1 MWIVKVALQRPYTFL
16 VLAILILL
24 MGVLAILRTA
34 TDIFPAINIPVVA
47 AIWTYTGLQPEEMA
61 SRIVLTTERVAQT
74 TVNDVEHTESQSL
87 NGIGVVKY
95 FFQPKADERLSYGQI
110 TGVSQT
116 QLKNLPPGT
125 TPPFILAYNAST
137 VPIIQLALSSDT
149 LSESQIFD
157 IANNEIR
164 TALATVPGASIPYP
178 YGGKQRQVQV
188 DLDPQALRSKGLS
201 GGDVIT
207 AITSQ
212 NLILPAGTQKI
223 GELEYF
229 IGVNASPTQIEEM
242 NDLPISGSTGQ
253 VTYIRDVAH
262 VYDGAPPQTNI
273 ARLEGKRAALMTVL
287 KNGSSSTLDII
298 NAVKAKL
305 PQIHSLAGPALKI
318 EPIGDQSVFVRASIS
333 GVIREATIAAC
344 LTGLMILLFLGSWRS
359 TLIIFFSI
367 PLSILASIACL
378 AALGETINIMT
389 LGGLALAVGILVDD
403 ATVTIENINSHL
415 EEGAEVV
422 PAILEG
428 ARQIALPALVSTLS
442 ICIVFV
448 PMFLLAGIAKY
459 LFVPLAEAVVF
470 AMLASYLLSR
480 TLIPTLAMYWLKKH
494 EGAGEK
500 SEGGEEDGQGD
511 GQGDNNKKGSDERP
525 REGEVS
531 EASVARAL
539 DQQTAERRAAEDK
552 ASAAQKE
559 RQKRAAAEARR
570 NERGHGFGGKVLG
583 VLRKPLDWMKRFQ
596 QGFENRFQRIRDG
609 YHRLLEAAMRSG
621 MRFAALFLAAMVL
634 SAILAFPLGH
644 YLPGLGQDFFPVVDA
659 GQIKLHFRAR
669 SGLRIE
675 ETAALCDAVEAKVRQ
690 VIPGKELQSIVDN
703 IGLPYSGINLA
714 YSTSAPVGPNDADIF
729 IALKPDHKPSADY
742 QRTLRGMLVASF
754 PSVTFA
760 FLPADIVSQTLN
772 FGLPSPLDVQI
783 SGKDIEANHA
793 YADELLQK
801 MRNIPGAVD
810 LRIQQPYDYPKFD
823 VTVDRA
829 KAREL
834 GLTQQNVASN
844 MLVSLSGSFQTSPSF
859 WIDPKSGTQY
869 QVVAQTPQS
878 RLDTLNDLQ
887 TTPLTGSS
895 SSSDSSSSAQLQA
908 AASSSLSGANS
919 QLLANVATIKRDVA
933 PAVVSHYDAQT
944 VFDIYGSTQGADLG
958 FIASEVNKILK
969 DTKDHVPKGS
979 HVDVRGQ
986 VQTMTESFNG
996 LLLGLLGA
1004 IVLVYLLIV
1013 VNFQSWLDPFIII
1026 TALPAALA
1034 GIVWML
1040 FLSHTTVSVPALTG
1054 AIMCMGVATANSVL
1068 VVSFA
1073 RERMNAGDDA
1083 FTAASKAGFSRFRP
1097 VMMTALAMIIGM
1109 IPMALSLGEGAE
1121 QNAPLGRA
1129 VIGGLIF
1136 ATVATLLF
1144 VPTVFVLIHGRS
1156 EHKNQ
1161 QETQDPQGQVQR

>member
-1 MWIVKVALQRPYTFL
+1 
-16 VLAILILL
+16 
-24 MGVLAILRTA
+24 
-34 TDIFPAINIPVVA
+34 
-47 AIWTYTGLQPEEMA
+47 
-61 SRIVLTTERVAQT
+61 
-74 TVNDVEHTESQSL
+74 
-87 NGIGVVKY
+87 
-95 FFQPKADERLSYGQI
+95 
-110 TGVSQT
+110 
-116 QLKNLPPGT
+116 
-125 TPPFILAYNAST
+125 
-137 VPIIQLALSSDT
+137 
-149 LSESQIFD
+149 
-157 IANNEIR
+157 
-164 TALATVPGASIPYP
+164 
-178 YGGKQRQVQV
+178 
-188 DLDPQALRSKGLS
+188 
-201 GGDVIT
+201 
-207 AITSQ
+207 
-212 NLILPAGTQKI
+212 
-223 GELEYF
+223 
-229 IGVNASPTQIEEM
+229 
-242 NDLPISGSTGQ
+242 
-253 VTYIRDVAH
+253 
-262 VYDGAPPQTNI
+262 
-273 ARLEGKRAALMTVL
+273 
-287 KNGSSSTLDII
+287 
-298 NAVKAKL
+298 
-305 PQIHSLAGPALKI
+305 
-318 EPIGDQSVFVRASIS
+318 
-333 GVIREATIAAC
+333 
-344 LTGLMILLFLGSWRS
+344 
-359 TLIIFFSI
+359 
-367 PLSILASIACL
+367 
-378 AALGETINIMT
+378 
-389 LGGLALAVGILVDD
+389 
-403 ATVTIENINSHL
+403 
-415 EEGAEVV
+415 
-422 PAILEG
+422 
-428 ARQIALPALVSTLS
+428 
-442 ICIVFV
+442 
-448 PMFLLAGIAKY
+448 
-459 LFVPLAEAVVF
+459 
-470 AMLASYLLSR
+470 
-480 TLIPTLAMYWLKKH
+480 
-494 EGAGEK
+494 
-500 SEGGEEDGQGD
+500 
-511 GQGDNNKKGSDERP
+511 
-525 REGEVS
+525 
-531 EASVARAL
+531 
-539 DQQTAERRAAEDK
+539 
-552 ASAAQKE
+552 
-559 RQKRAAAEARR
+559 
-570 NERGHGFGGKVLG
+570 
-583 VLRKPLDWMKRFQ
+583 
-596 QGFENRFQRIRDG
+596 
-609 YHRLLEAAMRSG
+609 

-634 SAILAFPLGH
+634 SAILAFPMGH
-644 YLPGLGQDFFPVVDA
+644 YLPGLGQDFFPIVDA

-675 ETAALCDAVEAKVRQ
+675 ETAALCDAVEAKIRQ

-729 IALKPDHKPSADY
+729 IALTPDHKPSADY
-742 QRTLRGMLVASF
+742 QRTLRGLLVEAF

-783 SGKDIEANHA
+783 SGKDIEANRA

-810 LRIQQPYDYPKFD
+810 LRVQQPYDYPKLD

-878 RLDTLNDLQ
+878 RLDTINDLQ
-887 TTPLTGSS
+887 TTPLSSGGSS
-895 SSSDSSSSAQLQA
+895 GDSSSSLQLQA
-908 AASSSLSGANS
+908 AASSSFSGANS
-919 QLLANVATIKRDVA
+919 QLLANVATVRRDVA

-958 FIASEVNKILK
+958 FISSEVNKILK

-986 VQTMTESFNG
+986 VQTMTESFDG
-996 LLLGLLGA
+996 LLFGLMGA

-1083 FTAASKAGFSRFRP
+1083 FTAASKAGYSRFRP

-1144 VPTVFVLIHGRS
+1144 VPTVFVLIHGRN
-1156 EHKNQ
+1156 EHKNP